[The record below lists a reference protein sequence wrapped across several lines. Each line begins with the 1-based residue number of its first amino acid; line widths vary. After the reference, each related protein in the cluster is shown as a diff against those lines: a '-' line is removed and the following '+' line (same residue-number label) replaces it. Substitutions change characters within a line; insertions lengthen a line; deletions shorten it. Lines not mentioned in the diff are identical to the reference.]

1 MIRVTAMAAPHTPSV
16 PRLASSRSKQEFFR
30 ALGLSTANDAHN
42 RLYNKMKVRSGSY
55 LKHLVGAVRQKFNRC
70 CRTRLHLAGSVRVR
84 ILITSLQLVDR
95 TLTMLHLIPRVK
107 SRRRPSTGRSSTFTT
122 LPARRP
128 SPSTT
133 RVSIKMVPTGTT
145 G

>member
-1 MIRVTAMAAPHTPSV
+1 MIHVTAMAAPHTPSV

-42 RLYNKMKVRSGSY
+42 RLYNKMKVRSRFEFERLIGVVRQVVNRFGRMRP
-55 LKHLVGAVRQKFNRC
+55 HLV
-70 CRTRLHLAGSVRVR
+70 GSVRVR
-84 ILITSLQLVDR
+84 TLIISLRHVDR
-95 TLTMLHLIPRVK
+95 ILTMLHRIPRVK
-107 SRRRPSTGRSSTFTT
+107 FQRRPSTGKSLISTT

-128 SPSTT
+128 NLSMTL
-133 RVSIKMVPTGTT
+133 VSIKTVPTGTI